1 MNEHWPSEH
10 HAKSRE
16 AFADSSF
23 KNEQDF
29 LDLLDAFP
37 NGLPRDFDEVVAWI
51 VNKDGDLVELEQ
63 RIVPIVGAAN
73 LQTFLDSQTLLMTL
87 ACAAAFARSPSLQTW
102 CRVKA
107 FKYNSWQ
114 LARWLS
120 EAMMA
125 YVQVTLSARDAY
137 VLLAKEVFSGLENF
151 SLQSKFDRT
160 NKARACGTAG
170 TNVRTSL
177 KKYGGTCAAGKPS

>member
-1 MNEHWPSEH
+1 LVDSVV
-10 HAKSRE
+10 HAR
-16 AFADSSF
+16 
-23 KNEQDF
+23 
-29 LDLLDAFP
+29 
-37 NGLPRDFDEVVAWI
+37 V
-51 VNKDGDLVELEQ
+51 
-63 RIVPIVGAAN
+63 AN
-73 LQTFLDSQTLLMTL
+73 LQTYLDSQTLLMTL

-137 VLLAKEVFSGLENF
+137 VLLAKEVFSGLKNF